1 MAATIKV
8 FVTSCETGPSAW
20 RAHEINLLRLYEL
33 SDKRYELVAHP
44 ELAGVILI
52 GNVREEN
59 WGEKILANELIN
71 RWPDRCF
78 SLSDQDHPLIL
89 NRGIYASGRKS
100 LLGAGRVR
108 SGSYSAYPLQFQNPY
123 GLAHVPSD
131 QDYAR
136 KQLLFSFIGR
146 NSDKMRE
153 RIFRMHFK
161 RADILVED
169 SSQFDLWDDREACD
183 KSVRQKYFIDTLL
196 RSKFSLC
203 LRGAGASS
211 LRLFES
217 LRLGVAP
224 VIASDKWIFPEGPR
238 WNDLSVIIKERHL
251 REIESIVSEHEA
263 DFERMG
269 RLARQAHE
277 ECFSDS
283 VYFNYVVDNCL
294 KIKSRQVIPESLY
307 WRLNPGVI
315 FARKRYW
322 EFKANVRP
330 HEWLPRLARLRFTK

>member
-1 MAATIKV
+1 MAGTIKV
-8 FVTSCETGPSAW
+8 FVTSCETGPGAW
-20 RAHEINLLRLYEL
+20 RAHEINLLKFYEL
-33 SDKRYELVAHP
+33 SDKRHELVADP
-44 ELAGVILI
+44 ELAEIILI

-71 RWPDRCF
+71 RWPNRCF

-108 SGSYSAYPLQFQNPY
+108 SGSYTAYPLQFQNPY
-123 GLAHVPSD
+123 GLAHRPSD

-146 NSDKMRE
+146 NSDKMRNL
-153 RIFRMHFK
+153 IFKMHFE
-161 RADILVED
+161 RPDILVED
-169 SSQFDLWDDREACD
+169 SSQFDLWDEREDHD
-183 KSVRQKYFIDTLL
+183 KSARQKYFIDTLL

-203 LRGAGASS
+203 PRGAGASS

-224 VIASDKWIFPEGPR
+224 VIASDQWIFPEGPR
-238 WNDLSVIIKERHL
+238 WRELSVIIKDRHL

-277 ECFSDS
+277 EYFSDA

-294 KIKSRQVIPESLY
+294 QIKSRQMIPESFY
-307 WRLNPGVI
+307 WRLNPGVM
-315 FARKRYW
+315 FARRRYR
-322 EFKANVRP
+322 EFKANLKS
-330 HEWLPRLARLRFTK
+330 HDWLPRLAHLRFTK